1 MTLFYVSSRLSPYS
15 RDMTFDI
22 QGSPVSPDC
31 RISIRENIIL
41 GEEGIRIASALL
53 SFSRHIASRLQFGGV
68 GDGNCSNLNSISLSI
83 LIQRSSRGSRTG
95 GAMERE
101 FNSSI
106 NCIEVFRVEVVCSGG
121 TSLKATFLTR
131 STRIV
136 KAICI
141 LKL

>member
-1 MTLFYVSSRLSPYS
+1 MSALAFSPFS
-15 RDMTFDI
+15 KDMTFDI
-22 QGSPVSPDC
+22 QGSSVSPDC
-31 RISIRENIIL
+31 CISNRENIIL
-41 GEEGIRIASALL
+41 GEEGIRTASALS

-68 GDGNCSNLNSISLSI
+68 GDGNRLNVNSISLSI

-95 GAMERE
+95 GAMERV
-101 FNSSI
+101 FSSSI

-131 STRIV
+131 STKTV
-136 KAICI
+136 QAICI

>member
-1 MTLFYVSSRLSPYS
+1 MSDLASSPFS

-22 QGSPVSPDC
+22 QGSPVSQD
-31 RISIRENIIL
+31 RHISIRENIIL
-41 GEEGIRIASALL
+41 GEEGIRIASALS

-68 GDGNCSNLNSISLSI
+68 GDGKLSNVNSISLSI

-95 GAMERE
+95 GSMERE

-106 NCIEVFRVEVVCSGG
+106 NCIEGFRVEGVCSGG
-121 TSLKATFLTR
+121 TTLKATFLTR

-136 KAICI
+136 KAIYI
-141 LKL
+141 LKI